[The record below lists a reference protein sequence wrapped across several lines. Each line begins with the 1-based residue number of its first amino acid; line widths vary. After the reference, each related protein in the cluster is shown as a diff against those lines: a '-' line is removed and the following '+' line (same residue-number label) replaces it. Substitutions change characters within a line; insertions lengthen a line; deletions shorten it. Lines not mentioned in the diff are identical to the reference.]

1 MSSNSPE
8 VQTELARRYKSA
20 STTVIGLLVA
30 TILLSVVAFLARPY
44 FIQKPNALLDV
55 AVRIAILIIGLGAII
70 WRRTKFAPM
79 RLQDIA
85 GLAGASGLLQTL
97 EKTTIQVALFA
108 ATITAIGFISTLLTG
123 NDWYTY
129 WASAIAV
136 ILLLYGFPIK
146 PTWTVTVQ
154 RFTQPRQEP
163 VES

>member
-1 MSSNSPE
+1 
-8 VQTELARRYKSA
+8 
-20 STTVIGLLVA
+20 
-30 TILLSVVAFLARPY
+30 
-44 FIQKPNALLDV
+44 
-55 AVRIAILIIGLGAII
+55 
-70 WRRTKFAPM
+70 M

-108 ATITAIGFISTLLTG
+108 VTITAIGFISTLLTG

-136 ILLLYGFPIK
+136 ILLLYGYPMK
-146 PTWTVTVQ
+146 GAWNVTVH
-154 RFTQPRQEP
+154 RFTQPPQEP